1 MKLETT
7 SCTAPAVELPNVINF
22 SYNALAS
29 LAQWVVFSTRLVPK
43 SMAFCTGTL
52 NLLSTPD
59 GAHSI
64 APLPHSFAFCLT
76 QVVKLPPHCPGMN
89 GILQAWAVTITS
101 PAILISFCWHLRGAR
116 SRISP
121 STQSM
126 HVCFMLYTPVS
137 GSICKASSSNGNGTF
152 SATSPV
158 GTSASMIFSIT
169 GLITQ
174 IIKSTGFFALSAQSQ
189 MKVMI
194 GLRYLL

>member
-43 SMAFCTGTL
+43 SIAFCTGTL

-89 GILQAWAVTITS
+89 G
-101 PAILISFCWHLRGAR
+101 
-116 SRISP
+116 
-121 STQSM
+121 
-126 HVCFMLYTPVS
+126 MLH
-137 GSICKASSSNGNGTF
+137 A
-152 SATSPV
+152 
-158 GTSASMIFSIT
+158 
-169 GLITQ
+169 
-174 IIKSTGFFALSAQSQ
+174 
-189 MKVMI
+189 
-194 GLRYLL
+194 